1 MFYDLIIH
9 PSRVEF
15 VHRVFSPEKNDFI
28 EKKLGSVDLKYKF
41 DAGMID
47 NGEHFEAFKQIIK
60 ELVDPYKSELN
71 SINII
76 VRSSFFQ
83 MKSVVCDQNK
93 ADYMEYIN
101 WEVYQLI
108 TDQPEN
114 YKFGYV
120 FLEHDKR
127 LILALVRKTVFDY
140 FSGVMRELYSG
151 RIDCKL
157 GCIYS
162 LSNNKDIYVFTDK
175 QLVKPFKPEITE
187 KFETAQDYVP
197 SPAKSVKSVAFLL
210 ILFMLFIA
218 SVAVAL
224 LYYAPD
230 FTRNKIQQLASL
242 IPASEK
248 SDEALPIN
256 AAPAAPVA
264 AADTTSVKADTT
276 MVTQVTE
283 LPQVKDS
290 VKSSVAVTVPV
301 DAKVKK
307 PLKKPEQKPAAV
319 PAVEVPAVDPSL
331 DPHPKFWDYL
341 IALSKVKS
349 DSIVFNN
356 GTGNGELSFFSS
368 DQIDM
373 NKAREIPDGKSYQKN
388 ITDKTLT
395 IKDNSFFF
403 INSRKRS
410 NYNRFLEV
418 KAQLGIKSRKDFPN
432 VFRLTSLEEL
442 HKFMIGLKNNNV
454 GFKKFVIEKTDDF
467 ISFTVYFG

>member
-28 EKKLGSVDLKYKF
+28 ERKLGSVDLKHKF

-120 FLEHDKR
+120 FLEHDKK
-127 LILALVRKTVFDY
+127 LVLALVRKTVFDY

-175 QLVKPFKPEITE
+175 QLVKPFKPEVSE
-187 KFETAQDYVP
+187 KSEPAQDYVP
-197 SPAKSVKSVAFLL
+197 SPAKSVKRMAFLL

-218 SVAVAL
+218 SVAVGL

-230 FTRNKIQQLASL
+230 FTRNKIQQLAAL

-248 SDEALPIN
+248 SDAALPVP
-256 AAPAAPVA
+256 AAPAAPVT
-264 AADTTSVKADTT
+264 ADTTSVKADTT
-276 MVTQVTE
+276 MVTEAAAVV
-283 LPQVKDS
+283 PQVKDS
-290 VKSSVAVTVPV
+290 IKSAAAIVPV
-301 DAKVKK
+301 AANVKK
-307 PLKKPEQKPAAV
+307 TLKTPEQKPAAV
-319 PAVEVPAVDPSL
+319 PATEVPAVDPSL

-349 DSIVFNN
+349 DSIVFSN
-356 GTGNGELSFFSS
+356 GTENGELSFFSA

-373 NKAREIPDGKSYQKN
+373 NKAREVPEGKSYQKN

-418 KAQLGIKSRKDFPN
+418 KAQLGIKSRLEFPN
-432 VFRLTSLEEL
+432 VFRLNSMEEL

-454 GFKKFVIEKTDDF
+454 GFKKFVIEKTDEF